1 MEQWR
6 ERERAETSQAH
17 RQTLN
22 PIAWAGSR
30 KQIVKDR
37 GGKGGGGDEGK
48 TLFSSPSS
56 SSFSVQHTSESA
68 SSNAAACSLTV
79 LYKPTQYSFSSPPT
93 DCQCDGGAV
102 LCRGI
107 GGKPRGHKS
116 IKQATVYFM
125 LSAHFIKAH
134 YHAGGCSL
142 KSLLAGWRRYAG

>member
-1 MEQWR
+1 MQRRAKGGSKVGEWSAMEQWRER

-79 LYKPTQYSFSSPPT
+79 LYKPTQYSFSSTAQPT
-93 DCQCDGGAV
+93 D
-102 LCRGI
+102 
-107 GGKPRGHKS
+107 
-116 IKQATVYFM
+116 
-125 LSAHFIKAH
+125 
-134 YHAGGCSL
+134 
-142 KSLLAGWRRYAG
+142 

>member
-1 MEQWR
+1 MQRRAKGGSKVGEWSAMEQWR

-30 KQIVKDR
+30 KRIVKDR

-48 TLFSSPSS
+48 TLFSSPSSS

-79 LYKPTQYSFSSPPT
+79 LYKPTQYSFSSTAQPT
-93 DCQCDGGAV
+93 D
-102 LCRGI
+102 
-107 GGKPRGHKS
+107 
-116 IKQATVYFM
+116 
-125 LSAHFIKAH
+125 
-134 YHAGGCSL
+134 
-142 KSLLAGWRRYAG
+142 